1 MDSIES
7 VEADNRKLR
16 RRLERERLARV
27 EAESIAERG
36 LRELF
41 EKHQQLQLLE
51 SIADAANHAVS
62 VADALQA
69 AVRTVCEFT
78 DWQVGHAFIV
88 EYDAGAP
95 RLIST
100 TIWDGAG
107 EERYQDFYRSTEAM
121 SFRSGVGL
129 PGRVLATA
137 APAWVGN
144 IAEDHEFSRTAAA
157 ARSGLKAAAAF
168 PIMLGTEVTAV
179 VEFFADRVLEPDETL
194 LRLMARI
201 GTQLGRVAERK
212 QSEDRL
218 IHDAFHDS
226 LTKLPNRALFGD
238 RLAHAVAH
246 NNRRR
251 EDNFAVLFVDM
262 DRFKLV
268 NDSLGHPAGDDLIV
282 QVAARLRT
290 CLREEDTLARMG
302 GDEFTVLLDRIED
315 VNDAVRTA
323 ERVLGA
329 FKECFMIAGEELF
342 ASASVGIATSH
353 TGFESA
359 DEILRHADLAMYR
372 AKTLGKG
379 RFELYDPDMHE
390 LAVNRLALENR
401 LRRALHDD
409 EFVLHYQPIIS
420 LEDSEIVGAEAL
432 VRWRKSETELIYPAD
447 FINVAEETG
456 LILFL
461 GMWVLREACTTMAR
475 WHKEFPRTP
484 ELNISVN
491 VSARQFAQHDF
502 VQQVSRVLH
511 ETGINPE
518 TVSLEITESVS
529 MSDSEHTIA
538 VLTQLRNLGV
548 RISIDDFGTG
558 YSSLAY
564 LHRFPLD
571 VLKIDRSFVAQ
582 LDGGK
587 DGVHVVQTMMTLAQN
602 LGINVVAEGTENSGH
617 VDQLKSMGCE
627 FAQGFYFSRPVEVG
641 AITTLLEEQSRDMV
655 PVAV

>member
-329 FKECFMIAGEELF
+329 FKEYFMIAGEELF

-461 GMWVLREACTTMAR
+461 GRWVLREACTTMAR

-641 AITTLLEEQSRDMV
+641 AITTLLQEQSRDMV
-655 PVAV
+655 AVAV